1 MFVNH
6 INTNIL
12 HNPPPPPPTPQTHL
26 HACNHIHTYTHTH
39 THTPT
44 NPKTK
49 KQVTVTTTTTNTCNK
64 YSSSGSNAK
73 TTLQLSHLP
82 ELCLEVECSAALPEE
97 GSLVL
102 LNHVAIGVRFQC
114 WGKLQSKKTGLSTF
128 HTTANTYRHT
138 VVFTTPVEQ
147 APHSTNST
155 IVDKLNQ
162 NRINLFLPFFIV
174 FDRLSV
180 V

>member
-1 MFVNH
+1 M
-6 INTNIL
+6 TTS
-12 HNPPPPPPTPQTHL
+12 PPHTHTPTCMQPHP
-26 HACNHIHTYTHTH
+26 HTH
-39 THTPT
+39 THT
-44 NPKTK
+44 NQPKNK
-49 KQVTVTTTTTNTCNK
+49 KQVTVPTNTRNK
-64 YSSSGSNAK
+64 NSSSSGSSAK

-82 ELCLEVECSAALPEE
+82 ELCLEVECGAALPEE

-102 LNHVAIGVRFQC
+102 LDHVAIGVRFQC
-114 WGKLQSKKTGLSTF
+114 WGKLQSKKTGLNTF

-138 VVFTTPVEQ
+138 VAFTTPVEQ
-147 APHSTNST
+147 APRSTNST
-155 IVDKLNQ
+155 IVDKLNR